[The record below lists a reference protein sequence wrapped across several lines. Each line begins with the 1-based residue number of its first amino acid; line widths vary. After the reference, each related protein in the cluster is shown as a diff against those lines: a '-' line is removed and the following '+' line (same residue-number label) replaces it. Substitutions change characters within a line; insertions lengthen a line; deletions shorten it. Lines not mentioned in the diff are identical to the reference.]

1 MNTKERKKANAMT
14 LLEQLYN
21 NRAAVPD
28 HAAIFARWAAQSA
41 ATRRTYKSHC
51 HLAYGAHAKQ
61 TLDLFPALQS
71 KGLAIFIHGGY
82 WRSLDKDD
90 FSFIAEPFLAK
101 GISFAS
107 INYRLC
113 PDATISDIVEDCESA
128 ITWLAKHSHE
138 YSVDFSRNV
147 LLGHSAGAH
156 LVAMMYCTDWATR
169 GVDAASFLGGVGVS
183 GIYDLGP
190 LLHVS
195 MNADLKLDAPTA
207 EQLSPINHAPR
218 LDVPFDLMVGAA
230 ETSEFIRQTS
240 LLPSAWPK
248 QARWLETVTK
258 QNHFTI
264 VDYFA
269 NAECVT
275 LQRTLAMLD

>member
-1 MNTKERKKANAMT
+1 MT
-14 LLEQLYN
+14 QLEQLYN

-28 HAAIFARWAAQSA
+28 HPAIFARWAAQSA
-41 ATRRTYKSHC
+41 ATRNAYKSHC
-51 HLAYGAHAKQ
+51 HLNYGSHAKQ
-61 TLDLFPALQS
+61 TLDLFPASQS
-71 KGLAIFIHGGY
+71 NGLAIFIHGGY

-113 PDATISDIVEDCESA
+113 PEVAISNIVEDCQLA
-128 ITWLAKHSHE
+128 ITWLAEHSHE
-138 YSVDFSRNV
+138 YGIDFSRNV

-156 LVAMMYCTDWATR
+156 LVAMMYCTDWAAR
-169 GVDAASFLGGVGVS
+169 GVDAASFIGGVGVS

-195 MNADLKLDAPTA
+195 MNVDLKLDAPTA

-218 LDVPFDLMVGAA
+218 LTAPFELMVGGA

-248 QARWLETVTK
+248 QARRLETAAN

-269 NAECVT
+269 SAECVT
-275 LQRTLAMLD
+275 LQRTLAMFD